1 MKPLQAGDPASVG
14 EGRYRLV
21 GRLGQG
27 GMGVVYFGRSRS
39 GRAVAV
45 KVVRPELSTEPGFR
59 LRFADE
65 VAAARRVGGFHTA
78 PVVDADP
85 HGDPAWLVTA
95 YVPGPTLQAVLDRVG
110 PLPADTLTVLAA
122 GLAEALA
129 AIHQAGVIHRDLKP
143 ANIIVAEDGP
153 RVIDFGIARALDG
166 TALTQ
171 TGFQIGTL
179 GFLAPEQLT
188 GGTLTPAVD
197 MFALGVVLGQAAGRA
212 PFGDGVAAAW
222 PYRVVH
228 EQPDLTDVPG
238 QLRPLVAACLA
249 KDPRDR
255 PSPSEFLDRLTIQH
269 PSDVWLPPEA
279 TALVRSQ
286 DPAVYFAGVDGP
298 GGAPAGRA
306 SAGPAGRRSGEPT
319 DRPSGA
325 PTDRVSGA
333 PDERRSGAVADPRTA
348 MSASPGGG
356 EGVGGPAGVGEG
368 PGVPPVV
375 GAGSGFPP
383 VVDGGS
389 GFPPGVD
396 EGRGFASGVD
406 AGSGFGQV
414 VDEGP
419 GVSPVVAEGAAGSS
433 AFGGGL
439 PVAPEV
445 AGGPTRPS
453 PGGEGAPGSSPVGE
467 WSPGPAPV
475 GERGPGSWP
484 VAERPSGPS
493 SVGEGPPGSW
503 PVAERPSGSAP
514 VSEGPAGSSSVG
526 EMPVNSAPVGE
537 RAPSSWPVAGRP
549 SGSSS
554 VGEGWPGPSSVAEM
568 PTRSAPDG
576 EGPLGS
582 SPVGERP
589 SVASHPLTVQSSP
602 GPGPG
607 FGPAPV
613 FAPGPVPPGGAGA
626 GGGTG
631 VPSGRRRTVVVAAML
646 VAAVTAGLLVWQ
658 PWAGSDQKDDAGAGG
673 SSPSTVRST
682 AAAFPDDAPL
692 LVRMDTDPGSS
703 TCHSVIGRRDSTKD
717 DPKQLID
724 GTCDVLPQWA
734 PDHKSFAFTR
744 NTGQE
749 SAVWT
754 ANADGTDVRRVAAIS
769 GGRVSWSP
777 DGKRLAVLRR
787 QDGVQQ
793 LFVVTVADGSARQ
806 LTTGTAKVE
815 DPAWSPDGKH
825 IAICLQK
832 TSGWQIHVVDPA
844 QPGAEP
850 RQVTH
855 QSRRAL
861 DPVWSPD
868 GRYFAYTAGAPNVGT
883 GGDIHIV
890 KADGT
895 GDRTLVQTAAQEMDP
910 VWSPDGKWVA
920 FVRGPFD
927 QPAIWAVRADGTGQ
941 RRLTTGSTP
950 EGHPS
955 WR

>member
-59 LRFADE
+59 RRFADE

-85 HGDPAWLVTA
+85 QGDPAWLVTA

-212 PFGDGVAAAW
+212 PFGDGGSAAW

-228 EQPDLTDVPG
+228 EQPELTDVPG
-238 QLRPLVAACLA
+238 QLRDLVAACLA

-255 PSPSEFLDRLTIQH
+255 PSPLEFLDRLTVRH

-286 DPAVYFAGVDGP
+286 DPAGYFAGVDGL
-298 GGAPAGRA
+298 GGGPAGRA
-306 SAGPAGRRSGEPT
+306 EGGPSDRRSGKLTDGPSAAPTGRASGVPDGRRSG
-319 DRPSGA
+319 A
-325 PTDRVSGA
+325 A
-333 PDERRSGAVADPRTA
+333 ADPRTA

-356 EGVGGPAGVGEG
+356 EGVSVAREVGEG
-368 PGVPPVV
+368 PT
-375 GAGSGFPP
+375 GS
-383 VVDGGS
+383 S
-389 GFPPGVD
+389 S
-396 EGRGFASGVD
+396 RGEATR
-406 AGSGFGQV
+406 
-414 VDEGP
+414 
-419 GVSPVVAEGAAGSS
+419 GSS
-433 AFGGGL
+433 AVGD
-439 PVAPEV
+439 
-445 AGGPTRPS
+445 
-453 PGGEGAPGSSPVGE
+453 GAPGSWSVAETPTGERWPGPSPVAGMPT
-467 WSPGPAPV
+467 SPAPV
-475 GERGPGSWP
+475 GER
-484 VAERPSGPS
+484 
-493 SVGEGPPGSW
+493 PP
-503 PVAERPSGSAP
+503 
-514 VSEGPAGSSSVG
+514 
-526 EMPVNSAPVGE
+526 
-537 RAPSSWPVAGRP
+537 
-549 SGSSS
+549 
-554 VGEGWPGPSSVAEM
+554 
-568 PTRSAPDG
+568 
-576 EGPLGS
+576 GS

-589 SVASHPLTVQSSP
+589 SGASHPLTVQSSP

-613 FAPGPVPPGGAGA
+613 FAPAPVPPGGAG
-626 GGGTG
+626 
-631 VPSGRRRTVVVAAML
+631 VRPGRRRAVVVAAML
-646 VAAVTAGLLVWQ
+646 VAAVTAGLLVWH
-658 PWAGSDQKDDAGAGG
+658 PWTGSGSGQNDAGVGG
-673 SSPSTVRST
+673 SSPSPLRST
-682 AAAFPDDAPL
+682 AAAFPDAPL

-724 GTCDVLPQWA
+724 GTCDALPQWA
-734 PDHKSFAFTR
+734 PDHRSFAFTR

-793 LFVVTVADGSARQ
+793 LFAVTVADGSVQQ

-844 QPGAEP
+844 RPGAEP

-855 QSRRAL
+855 QARRAL

-927 QPAIWAVRADGTGQ
+927 QPAIWAVRADGTGE

>member
-1 MKPLQAGDPASVG
+1 MKPLRAGDPASVG

-59 LRFADE
+59 RRFADE

-85 HGDPAWLVTA
+85 QGDPAWLVTA

-212 PFGDGVAAAW
+212 PFGDGGSAAW

-228 EQPDLTDVPG
+228 EQPELTDVPG
-238 QLRPLVAACLA
+238 QLRDLVAACLA

-255 PSPSEFLDRLTIQH
+255 PTPSEFLDRLTVRH
-269 PSDVWLPPEA
+269 PSDVWLPAEA

-286 DPAVYFAGVDGP
+286 EMGAYGV
-298 GGAPAGRA
+298 GA
-306 SAGPAGRRSGEPT
+306 
-319 DRPSGA
+319 
-325 PTDRVSGA
+325 DRVPGV
-333 PDERRSGAVADPRTA
+333 PTDPRTG
-348 MSASPGGG
+348 MT
-356 EGVGGPAGVGEG
+356 GPPRDAERR
-368 PGVPPVV
+368 P
-375 GAGSGFPP
+375 GAGERSP
-383 VVDGGS
+383 
-389 GFPPGVD
+389 
-396 EGRGFASGVD
+396 E
-406 AGSGFGQV
+406 
-414 VDEGP
+414 
-419 GVSPVVAEGAAGSS
+419 SPVVAE
-433 AFGGGL
+433 
-439 PVAPEV
+439 APTAV
-445 AGGPTRPS
+445 PTS
-453 PGGEGAPGSSPVGE
+453 D
-467 WSPGPAPV
+467 
-475 GERGPGSWP
+475 
-484 VAERPSGPS
+484 
-493 SVGEGPPGSW
+493 EGPPG
-503 PVAERPSGSAP
+503 V
-514 VSEGPAGSSSVG
+514 
-526 EMPVNSAPVGE
+526 
-537 RAPSSWPVAGRP
+537 
-549 SGSSS
+549 
-554 VGEGWPGPSSVAEM
+554 
-568 PTRSAPDG
+568 
-576 EGPLGS
+576 
-582 SPVGERP
+582 
-589 SVASHPLTVQSSP
+589 SHPRTVQSSP
-602 GPGPG
+602 APGFGPRPGLGPDPGFSPGAG

-613 FAPGPVPPGGAGA
+613 FAPTPAPGSPGGAGPV
-626 GGGTG
+626 GGGPTVG
-631 VPSGRRRTVVVAAML
+631 AEGARGRRRTAVVAAAL
-646 VAAVTAGLLVWQ
+646 VVAVAAGVLVWH
-658 PWAGSDQKDDAGAGG
+658 PWTGSGSGSGGSEGAAGG
-673 SSPSTVRST
+673 SVSSSPRVT
-682 AAAFPDDAPL
+682 AAAFPDAPL

-717 DPKQLID
+717 DPKQLIA
-724 GTCDVLPQWA
+724 GTCDALPQWA

-744 NTGQE
+744 NSGQE

-777 DGKRLAVLRR
+777 DGKKLAVLRR
-787 QDGVQQ
+787 QVGVQQ
-793 LFVVTVADGSARQ
+793 LFVVTVADGSAQQ

-844 QPGAEP
+844 RPGAEP
-850 RQVTH
+850 QQVTH
-855 QSRRAL
+855 QARRAL

-927 QPAIWAVRADGTGQ
+927 QPAIWAVRADGTGA

>member
-1 MKPLQAGDPASVG
+1 MKPLEAGDPASVG
-14 EGRYRLV
+14 DGRYRLV
-21 GRLGQG
+21 GRLGRG

-59 LRFADE
+59 RRFADE

-85 HGDPAWLVTA
+85 EGDPAWLVTA
-95 YVPGPTLQAVLDRVG
+95 YVPGPTLQAVLERVG

-212 PFGDGVAAAW
+212 PFGDGGSAAW

-228 EQPDLTDVPG
+228 EQPELAGVPG
-238 QLRPLVAACLA
+238 QLRDLVAACLA
-249 KDPRDR
+249 KDPRER
-255 PSPSEFLDRLTIQH
+255 PTPTEFLDRLTVEH
-269 PSDVWLPPEA
+269 PTDVWLPAEA

-286 DPAVYFAGVDGP
+286 EAGAYGVGVDRGP
-298 GGAPAGRA
+298 GAQA
-306 SAGPAGRRSGEPT
+306 
-319 DRPSGA
+319 A
-325 PTDRVSGA
+325 PTD
-333 PDERRSGAVADPRTA
+333 PRT
-348 MSASPGGG
+348 GTG
-356 EGVGGPAGVGEG
+356 
-368 PGVPPVV
+368 
-375 GAGSGFPP
+375 
-383 VVDGGS
+383 
-389 GFPPGVD
+389 
-396 EGRGFASGVD
+396 
-406 AGSGFGQV
+406 
-414 VDEGP
+414 
-419 GVSPVVAEGAAGSS
+419 
-433 AFGGGL
+433 
-439 PVAPEV
+439 
-445 AGGPTRPS
+445 
-453 PGGEGAPGSSPVGE
+453 
-467 WSPGPAPV
+467 
-475 GERGPGSWP
+475 
-484 VAERPSGPS
+484 
-493 SVGEGPPGSW
+493 GPPGAGEW
-503 PVAERPSGSAP
+503 APEAPVIAEAPTAAPAFDERPP
-514 VSEGPAGSSSVG
+514 EVS
-526 EMPVNSAPVGE
+526 
-537 RAPSSWPVAGRP
+537 RP
-549 SGSSS
+549 
-554 VGEGWPGPSSVAEM
+554 
-568 PTRSAPDG
+568 R
-576 EGPLGS
+576 
-582 SPVGERP
+582 
-589 SVASHPLTVQSSP
+589 TVQSSP
-602 GPGPG
+602 DPGFGPRPGYSPGPG

-613 FAPGPVPPGGAGA
+613 FPPTPAPGAPGGAGTVPV
-626 GGGTG
+626 GGGPTAG
-631 VPSGRRRTVVVAAML
+631 ADGGPGRRRAAVVATALVMA
-646 VAAVTAGLLVWQ
+646 VAAGVLVWH
-658 PWAGSDQKDDAGAGG
+658 PWTGSGSGSGSGGDKGAAGG
-673 SSPSTVRST
+673 SASSSPRAT
-682 AAAFPDDAPL
+682 AAAFPDAPL

-703 TCHSVIGRRDSTKD
+703 TCHSVIGRRDSTRD
-717 DPKQLID
+717 DPKQLIA
-724 GTCDVLPQWA
+724 GTCDALPQWS
-734 PDHKSFAFTR
+734 PDHRTFAFTR
-744 NTGQE
+744 TTGQE

-754 ANADGTDVRRVAAIS
+754 ANADGTDVRRVAAIE

-793 LFVVTVADGSARQ
+793 LFAVTVADGSAQQ

-832 TSGWQIHVVDPA
+832 TSGWQIHVVDPSR
-844 QPGAEP
+844 PGAEP
-850 RQVTH
+850 QQITH

-868 GRYFAYTAGAPNVGT
+868 GKYFAYTAGAPNVGT

-890 KADGT
+890 RTDGT

-927 QPAIWAVRADGTGQ
+927 QPAVWAVRADGTGA

>member
-1 MKPLQAGDPASVG
+1 MKPLRAGDPASVG

-59 LRFADE
+59 RRFADE

-85 HGDPAWLVTA
+85 QGDPAWLVTA

-212 PFGDGVAAAW
+212 PFGDGGSAAW

-228 EQPDLTDVPG
+228 EQPELTDVPG
-238 QLRPLVAACLA
+238 QLRDLVAACLA

-255 PSPSEFLDRLTIQH
+255 PTPSEFLDRLTVRH
-269 PSDVWLPPEA
+269 PSDVWLPAEA

-286 DPAVYFAGVDGP
+286 EKGAYGVGVDRVPGP
-298 GGAPAGRA
+298 PGV
-306 SAGPAGRRSGEPT
+306 PT
-319 DRPSGA
+319 
-325 PTDRVSGA
+325 
-333 PDERRSGAVADPRTA
+333 DPRTG
-348 MSASPGGG
+348 MTGPPRG
-356 EGVGGPAGVGEG
+356 EEKRP
-368 PGVPPVV
+368 
-375 GAGSGFPP
+375 GAGEWSP
-383 VVDGGS
+383 
-389 GFPPGVD
+389 
-396 EGRGFASGVD
+396 E
-406 AGSGFGQV
+406 
-414 VDEGP
+414 
-419 GVSPVVAEGAAGSS
+419 SPVVAEAPTAA
-433 AFGGGL
+433 
-439 PVAPEV
+439 
-445 AGGPTRPS
+445 PTS
-453 PGGEGAPGSSPVGE
+453 D
-467 WSPGPAPV
+467 
-475 GERGPGSWP
+475 
-484 VAERPSGPS
+484 ERP
-493 SVGEGPPGSW
+493 PG
-503 PVAERPSGSAP
+503 V
-514 VSEGPAGSSSVG
+514 
-526 EMPVNSAPVGE
+526 
-537 RAPSSWPVAGRP
+537 
-549 SGSSS
+549 
-554 VGEGWPGPSSVAEM
+554 
-568 PTRSAPDG
+568 
-576 EGPLGS
+576 
-582 SPVGERP
+582 
-589 SVASHPLTVQSSP
+589 SHPRTVQSSP
-602 GPGPG
+602 AQGFGPRPGLSPDPGFSPGAG

-613 FAPGPVPPGGAGA
+613 FAPTPAPGSPGGAGPVGGGPTA
-626 GGGTG
+626 GGEGAR
-631 VPSGRRRTVVVAAML
+631 GRRRAAVVAAALAVVVAAG
-646 VAAVTAGLLVWQ
+646 VLVWH
-658 PWAGSDQKDDAGAGG
+658 PWTGSGSGSAGNEGAAGG
-673 SSPSTVRST
+673 SVSSSPRVT
-682 AAAFPDDAPL
+682 AAAFPDAPL

-703 TCHSVIGRRDSTKD
+703 TCHSVIGLRDSTKD

-724 GTCDVLPQWA
+724 GTCDALPQWA

-744 NTGQE
+744 KTGQE

-769 GGRVSWSP
+769 GGRVAWSP

-793 LFVVTVADGSARQ
+793 LFVVTVADGSAQQ

-832 TSGWQIHVVDPA
+832 TSGWQIHVVDPSR
-844 QPGAEP
+844 PGAEP
-850 RQVTH
+850 QQVTH

-927 QPAIWAVRADGTGQ
+927 QPAIWAVRADGTGV

>member
-59 LRFADE
+59 RRFAAE

-85 HGDPAWLVTA
+85 EGEPAWLVTA

-212 PFGDGVAAAW
+212 PFGDGASAAW

-228 EQPDLTDVPG
+228 EPPDLTDVPG
-238 QLRPLVAACLA
+238 QLRVLVAACLA

-255 PSPSEFLDRLTIQH
+255 PGPSEFLDQLDVRH
-269 PSDVWLPPEA
+269 PSDVWLPAEA
-279 TALVRSQ
+279 TALVRRSQ
-286 DPAVYFAGVDGP
+286 DPAAYFGAGADGLA
-298 GGAPAGRA
+298 GGGPARGGSVAGGSAGGSLPAG
-306 SAGPAGRRSGEPT
+306 GPAADGLAAAGGPADGLAASP
-319 DRPSGA
+319 
-325 PTDRVSGA
+325 
-333 PDERRSGAVADPRTA
+333 ADPRTA
-348 MSASPGGG
+348 LSGRPPGFGERSVGSGDAGSEVSGAPVFGG
-356 EGVGGPAGVGEG
+356 RPVAGGDPGSVVSGAPLFGERPVGAAEPRSVVPAE
-368 PGVPPVV
+368 PVV
-375 GAGSGFPP
+375 GERSGVAGDPGLGEWPVGGVDPGP
-383 VVDGGS
+383 VVPAEPVIGERS
-389 GFPPGVD
+389 RAAA
-396 EGRGFASGVD
+396 EQ
-406 AGSGFGQV
+406 GFG
-414 VDEGP
+414 DR
-419 GVSPVVAEGAAGSS
+419 
-433 AFGGGL
+433 
-439 PVAPEV
+439 PVAAADHPW
-445 AGGPTRPS
+445 S
-453 PGGEGAPGSSPVGE
+453 MAPGALTEDARPQAGA
-467 WSPGPAPV
+467 GPRAPV
-475 GERGPGSWP
+475 DGR
-484 VAERPSGPS
+484 
-493 SVGEGPPGSW
+493 
-503 PVAERPSGSAP
+503 
-514 VSEGPAGSSSVG
+514 AG
-526 EMPVNSAPVGE
+526 
-537 RAPSSWPVAGRP
+537 
-549 SGSSS
+549 
-554 VGEGWPGPSSVAEM
+554 
-568 PTRSAPDG
+568 
-576 EGPLGS
+576 
-582 SPVGERP
+582 
-589 SVASHPLTVQSSP
+589 ASHPLTVRSSP
-602 GPGPG
+602 GSGPG

-613 FAPGPVPPGGAGA
+613 FGPAPDFVSGPVQPPGGAGPV
-626 GGGTG
+626 GGADERR
-631 VPSGRRRTVVVAAML
+631 GRRRTVAVAALLVVA
-646 VAAVTAGLLVWQ
+646 VAAGLLVWH
-658 PWAGSDQKDDAGAGG
+658 PWTGSGQDDAGAGAG
-673 SSPSTVRST
+673 VSSSPRLSTP
-682 AAAFPDDAPL
+682 AAFPDAPL

-703 TCHSVIGRRDSTKD
+703 TCHSVIGRRDSTQD

-724 GTCDVLPQWA
+724 GTCDALPQWA

-744 NTGQE
+744 KTATE

-754 ANADGTDVRRVAAIS
+754 ANADGTGVRRIAAIA

-787 QDGVQQ
+787 ADGAQQ
-793 LFVVTVADGSARQ
+793 LFVVTVSDGSAQQ

-825 IAICLQK
+825 IAVCLQK

-844 QPGAEP
+844 RPGAEP
-850 RQVTH
+850 VQVTH
-855 QSRRAL
+855 QARRAL

-868 GRYFAYTAGAPNVGT
+868 GKYFAYTAGAPGVST

-890 KADGT
+890 RTDGT
-895 GDRTLVQTAAQEMDP
+895 DDRTLVQTAAQEMDP

-927 QPAIWAVRADGTGQ
+927 QPAIWAVRADGTGI
-941 RRLTTGSTP
+941 RRLTTGTTP

>member
-59 LRFADE
+59 RRFADE

-85 HGDPAWLVTA
+85 RGDPAWLVTA

-238 QLRPLVAACLA
+238 QLRLLVAACLA

-255 PSPSEFLDRLTIQH
+255 PSPLEFLDRLIVQH
-269 PSDVWLPPEA
+269 PSDVWLPAEA

-286 DPAVYFAGVDGP
+286 DPAVYFAGVEGP
-298 GGAPAGRA
+298 A
-306 SAGPAGRRSGEPT
+306 AGPADRRSGEPT
-319 DRPSGA
+319 DRPSG
-325 PTDRVSGA
+325 V
-333 PDERRSGAVADPRTA
+333 PDGRRSGAAADPRTA

-356 EGVGGPAGVGEG
+356 EGVGGPPGVGE
-368 PGVPPVV
+368 
-375 GAGSGFPP
+375 GSGFPP
-383 VVDGGS
+383 GGGGSS

-396 EGRGFASGVD
+396 QGPGGPR
-406 AGSGFGQV
+406 V
-414 VDEGP
+414 VDGGP
-419 GVSPVVAEGAAGSS
+419 AYSPVVAEGVAGAS
-433 AFGGGL
+433 AFGEVPAVG
-439 PVAPEV
+439 PEG
-445 AGGPTRPS
+445 AEGPTGSPLAGERVPGGWPIGERPAGPS
-453 PGGEGAPGSSPVGE
+453 SGGEGAPGPWPVAEKAPGASSVGERSSGAAPGAERSSGSSPIGGRV
-467 WSPGPAPV
+467 SDPAPV
-475 GERGPGSWP
+475 GER
-484 VAERPSGPS
+484 
-493 SVGEGPPGSW
+493 
-503 PVAERPSGSAP
+503 PSGSASGGAGWPGPSP
-514 VSEGPAGSSSVG
+514 VAG
-526 EMPVNSAPVGE
+526 MPTSPAPVGE
-537 RAPSSWPVAGRP
+537 RLP
-549 SGSSS
+549 
-554 VGEGWPGPSSVAEM
+554 
-568 PTRSAPDG
+568 
-576 EGPLGS
+576 GS

-613 FAPGPVPPGGAGA
+613 FAPASVPPGG
-626 GGGTG
+626 TG
-631 VPSGRRRTVVVAAML
+631 VRSGRRRTAVVAAML
-646 VAAVTAGLLVWQ
+646 VAAVTAGLLVWH
-658 PWAGSDQKDDAGAGG
+658 PWTGSGSADDKTGSGGA
-673 SSPSTVRST
+673 SPSPLRST
-682 AAAFPDDAPL
+682 AAAFPDAPL
-692 LVRMDTDPGSS
+692 LVRLDTEPGSS
-703 TCHSVIGRRDSTKD
+703 ACHSVIGRRDSTKD

-724 GTCDVLPQWA
+724 GTCDALPQWA

-744 NTGQE
+744 NTGAE

-754 ANADGTDVRRVAAIS
+754 ADADGGDVRRVASIS

-793 LFVVTVADGSARQ
+793 LFAVTVADGSAQQ

-844 QPGAEP
+844 RPGAEP

-855 QSRRAL
+855 QARRAL

-895 GDRTLVQTAAQEMDP
+895 EDRTLVQTAAQEMDP

-927 QPAIWAVRADGTGQ
+927 QPAIWAVRADGTGE